1 MGNSCKKSREV
12 TSESNQKGKKKGAVH
27 TVTTIGKE
35 NTPHGTENEWSVV
48 GSINRDQI
56 SASRNAGKPPQR
68 VKGTTGFSTQGSIPG
83 SIPAAVSDKAT
94 LGEASEEQSYEQ
106 PDAHKDLLCAATK
119 QDENLGMEFRHKKI
133 VEQLQKE
140 LKDLRNQ
147 EDAFRYQIEEYR
159 KEINRLNSEQNQK
172 RNGQTQKLEQN
183 QDEIVRLRKENETLQ
198 LRLSRI
204 AADHL
209 MDNNPD
215 IADLSDQNRAT
226 NLDEQFGEIYCN
238 EWTVAFDSLTERFKK
253 TDRESI
259 ALLLKILKL
268 PHNVAVTLK
277 ALKDTKKKCY
287 TFTLTAIQEEIN
299 SNLNNEI
306 GLAVLEDH
314 SVMKYVLSVTKVCWL
329 MNISDPPLVI
339 YAKCKP
345 GALLDRN
352 FFKEYLSA
360 GDVVDFLVW
369 PALRVCKDGSIVRK
383 GIAEPKDTNQD
394 GQ

>member
-259 ALLLKILKL
+259 ALLLKILKTINHICKSRARDQLRTLQTKVAKFIGTDAL

-287 TFTLTAIQEEIN
+287 TFTLTAIQEEIIHWIYELLAGYDDRG
-299 SNLNNEI
+299 SN
-306 GLAVLEDH
+306 
-314 SVMKYVLSVTKVCWL
+314 
-329 MNISDPPLVI
+329 
-339 YAKCKP
+339 
-345 GALLDRN
+345 
-352 FFKEYLSA
+352 F
-360 GDVVDFLVW
+360 
-369 PALRVCKDGSIVRK
+369 
-383 GIAEPKDTNQD
+383 
-394 GQ
+394 